1 PRVGFTGLSTCVRLT
16 PQSSPTGDG
25 TNRNESRHGTDEGS
39 QDPDHK
45 FLPDAPVGYGLSRG
59 PDRHPEPSDRGSDR
73 AFQRARQGSSF
84 SPRPAED
91 GRDPPPPPG
100 LPQGQERGAL
110 PRVDQ
115 EARDSQIGRHGDPGR
130 PRQRA
135 ESTRTGWLRAN
146 LRTDS
151 GEYQKGTLSSYLLL
165 DVQSSLPL
173 ASTSSSLRR
182 RPQSRSVVDGAFHKS
197 PGAPVR
203 PIGPQDAPAAPRP
216 AQEAV

>member
-1 PRVGFTGLSTCVRLT
+1 MLSYDNYSFFFFQAEDGIRDRTVTGVQTCALPIFWVL
-16 PQSSPTGDG
+16 
-25 TNRNESRHGTDEGS
+25 RHGTDEGS

-110 PRVDQ
+110 PRADQ

-130 PRQRA
+130 RHPRA
-135 ESTRTGWLRAN
+135 VSARTGWQRA
-146 LRTDS
+146 THTIDS
-151 GEYQKGTLSSYLLL
+151 GELQKGTLSSYLPLTL
-165 DVQSSLPL
+165 QSSLP
-173 ASTSSSLRR
+173 
-182 RPQSRSVVDGAFHKS
+182 P
-197 PGAPVR
+197 
-203 PIGPQDAPAAPRP
+203 
-216 AQEAV
+216 